1 MKVLLTGSEGFI
13 GSHLTEKLVLEGHS
27 VRALVQYNS
36 FSSIG
41 WLANISSKV
50 LDEIE
55 IIHGDIRDPFAMENA
70 VSGCDAVLHLA
81 ALIAIPYSYIAPR
94 DYVETNVMGT
104 LNVLMASRKANVS
117 SFLHTSTSEIYG
129 SAQYVPIDENHPQV
143 GQSPY
148 SASKIGADQIAIS
161 FYKSF
166 DFPVKI
172 IRPFNT
178 YGPRQSNRAVIPA
191 IITQLANN
199 QTNLKLGSLR
209 PTRDFSYV
217 EDTVDGFIAALQ
229 SSGGIG
235 KATNLGSNF
244 EISIADTVKIIA
256 QTMDKEFTIEKD
268 DNRMRPAN
276 SEVDRLWADNSKAKE
291 TFGWQ
296 PNYAGEPGF
305 RQGIK
310 RTVEWFTNA
319 ENLKN
324 YNHRLYTK

>member
-1 MKVLLTGSEGFI
+1 MKILVTGSEGFI

-36 FSSIG
+36 FSNIG
-41 WLANISSKV
+41 WLANISSKA
-50 LDEIE
+50 LDEID
-55 IIHGDIRDPFAMENA
+55 IVYGDIRDPFAMENA
-70 VSGCDAVLHLA
+70 VSGCNAILHLA

-94 DYVETNVMGT
+94 DYVETNIMGT

-178 YGPRQSNRAVIPA
+178 YGPRQSNRAVIPT

-199 QTNLKLGSLR
+199 QTNLRLGSLN
-209 PTRDFSYV
+209 PTRDFSYI

-229 SSGGIG
+229 SREGIG

-256 QTMDKEFTIEKD
+256 QTMDKEFTIEND
-268 DNRMRPAN
+268 DNRMRPAK

-291 TFGWQ
+291 TFGWH
-296 PNYAGEPGF
+296 PHYADEPGF
-305 RQGIK
+305 REGIK

-324 YNHRLYTK
+324 YDHRKYTK